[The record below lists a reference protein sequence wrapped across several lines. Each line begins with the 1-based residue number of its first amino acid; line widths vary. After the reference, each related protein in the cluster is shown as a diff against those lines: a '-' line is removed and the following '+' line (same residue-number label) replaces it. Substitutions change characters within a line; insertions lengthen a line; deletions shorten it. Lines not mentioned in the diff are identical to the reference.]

1 MIDKEQ
7 ESVERFRC
15 FFDISIS
22 GLPSGRILF
31 ELFND
36 VVPKTCE
43 NFRSLCTGERGLGA
57 TTNKPL
63 HYQGVLFH
71 RVVKDFMIQGGD
83 FSNGNGTG
91 GESIYGGTYEDE
103 NFELKHDAGYL
114 LSMANRGKDTNG
126 SQFFM

>member
-1 MIDKEQ
+1 MIEKEQ
-7 ESVERFRC
+7 NPVERLRC
-15 FFDISIS
+15 FFDVSIG

-63 HYQGVLFH
+63 HYKV
-71 RVVKDFMIQGGD
+71 
-83 FSNGNGTG
+83 
-91 GESIYGGTYEDE
+91 
-103 NFELKHDAGYL
+103 NFDY
-114 LSMANRGKDTNG
+114 
-126 SQFFM
+126 